1 MDVQDTICLLRECN
15 AGSKMAISSIND
27 VLDRVQNSDMRQL
40 LAESKSHHEKLC
52 DEIHSML
59 ARHDSEEKEPS
70 PIAKGMSWVKTN
82 MKMTMDA
89 SDSTVA
95 DLMTDGCHMGVK
107 SLHRYLNQYQAA
119 DHPSKDICG
128 RLIDIE
134 EQLCRGLESYL

>member
-95 DLMTDGCHMGVK
+95 DLMTDGCVK

>member
-70 PIAKGMSWVKTN
+70 PIAKGMSWIKTN